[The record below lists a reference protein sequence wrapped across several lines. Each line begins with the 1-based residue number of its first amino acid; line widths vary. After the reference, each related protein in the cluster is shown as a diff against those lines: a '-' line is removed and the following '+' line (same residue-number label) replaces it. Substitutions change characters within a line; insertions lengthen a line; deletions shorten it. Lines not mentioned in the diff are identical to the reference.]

1 MGSWT
6 TGSDPQWQQPAP
18 ADAGPP
24 RRVTPLTV
32 GDILDG
38 MFRLLLSNWRV
49 YLIALGVL
57 VIPFNIVAGW
67 MSSETV
73 GGFGFWMDMARNPM
87 GTSATAPP
95 SPPSGAMGGGFFL
108 VQFLSV
114 LVVTPLTWG
123 LAGHLAVGA
132 YERRELTAGGVWR
145 AAWQR
150 FWAMLGLMVL
160 LYLIFIAASIVSA
173 ILVAVLAFAG
183 SGEVIAVVGIVVVAA
198 LLFFAVKLSLAIPAL
213 VAERAGPGT
222 ALARSWRL
230 VRGRFW
236 RTLGV
241 VLLMFLILTVVT
253 VIFVAGF
260 ALVGAIF
267 GTAGALVAGVLGA
280 FVVGMVTTPLLF
292 NGLTLL
298 YFDSRIR
305 GEAYD
310 LDVMTS
316 QVAPYPQPKQYP
328 PPGQYSPPGQNPQ
341 SGQYSPPGQNPQSG
355 EWPPPEPPLG

>member
-18 ADAGPP
+18 AASAPP

-38 MFRLLLSNWRV
+38 MFRLLLTNWRV

-57 VIPFNIVAGW
+57 VIPFNIVSGW
-67 MSSETV
+67 LSAETV
-73 GGFGFWMDMARNPM
+73 GGVSFWMDIVRNPM
-87 GTSATAPP
+87 GTSSTPP
-95 SPPSGAMGGGFFL
+95 TPPPSGGMGAGL
-108 VQFLSV
+108 VLLQFLSA

-123 LAGHLAVGA
+123 LAGHLAAGA
-132 YERRELTAGGVWR
+132 YERREMTVGSVWR

-160 LYLIFIAASIVSA
+160 LYLIFFGAFFVFA
-173 ILVAVLAFAG
+173 LVVGAMAFAG
-183 SGEVIAVVGIVVVAA
+183 SGEVVAVVGILA
-198 LLFFAVKLSLAIPAL
+198 LCGVFFFGVKLSLAIPAL

-222 ALARSWRL
+222 ALSRSWRL

-241 VLLMFLILTVVT
+241 ILLMFLILAVVT
-253 VIFVAGF
+253 VIFIAGF

-267 GTAGALVAGVLGA
+267 GTAGAVVAGILGA
-280 FVVGMVTTPLLF
+280 FVVGMVTTPLMF

-298 YFDSRIR
+298 YFDSRVR

-310 LDVMTS
+310 LDVMTA
-316 QVAPYPQPKQYP
+316 QMAYPPQGQYP
-328 PPGQYSPPGQNPQ
+328 PPGQNPPPAQPPPQ
-341 SGQYSPPGQNPQSG
+341 D
-355 EWPPPEPPLG
+355 WPPPSGSSLG